1 MGVWV
6 CSPTKKKTK
15 AEQETA
21 QPTAARFNKEVCMEN
36 VAGDQDLA
44 LQQHFPYKTSKF
56 SENSNC
62 RINLLFHS
70 RGLKLG
76 HFGIFDALFPFLAF
90 FKL

>member
-1 MGVWV
+1 
-6 CSPTKKKTK
+6 
-15 AEQETA
+15 
-21 QPTAARFNKEVCMEN
+21 MEK
-36 VAGDQDLA
+36 VAGE
-44 LQQHFPYKTSKF
+44 QHFIYKSSKF

-62 RINLLFHS
+62 HINLLFNS

>member
-1 MGVWV
+1 
-6 CSPTKKKTK
+6 
-15 AEQETA
+15 
-21 QPTAARFNKEVCMEN
+21 MEN
-36 VAGDQDLA
+36 VAGEQDLA

-70 RGLKLG
+70 RPGLKLG